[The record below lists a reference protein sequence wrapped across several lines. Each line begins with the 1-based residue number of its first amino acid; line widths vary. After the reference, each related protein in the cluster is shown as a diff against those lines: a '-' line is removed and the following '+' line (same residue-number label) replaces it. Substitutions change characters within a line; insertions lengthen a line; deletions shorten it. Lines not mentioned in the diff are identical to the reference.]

1 MGVDEAGHD
10 RGVAEVEGRKTVAI
24 AADATVA
31 HRDRPG
37 SQQSGTVANRLRM
50 EEEVP
55 HGRAIVRPM
64 NRTAVLRR
72 LALALCLLPVA
83 CGEPGP
89 APNPPAPIVAK
100 PAAPP
105 TAPASDAAPPADEA
119 NWKLSGAGDDAARVE
134 IAGLVLPKP
143 PTWTWQQPT
152 MQFRTLQY
160 AVPGAADSTGAAELV
175 FSLFKAGDGGPIESN
190 ITRWS
195 GQFRT
200 AEGGASTPVRSER
213 SVAGLKVTIVENRG
227 GYVPMGA
234 PAPRSG
240 FAQLG
245 AIIEAPGRNVF
256 IRLVGP
262 EATVDANRA
271 AFEAMVDGM
280 TLADAPNG

>member
-1 MGVDEAGHD
+1 MRTNQSLRTVVS
-10 RGVAEVEGRKTVAI
+10 RPLVVA
-24 AADATVA
+24 
-31 HRDRPG
+31 
-37 SQQSGTVANRLRM
+37 L
-50 EEEVP
+50 
-55 HGRAIVRPM
+55 
-64 NRTAVLRR
+64 
-72 LALALCLLPVA
+72 LALPVA

-89 APNPPAPIVAK
+89 APQPPEPIVVKPATPPAPATPAV
-100 PAAPP
+100 PAAP
-105 TAPASDAAPPADEA
+105 AAADA
-119 NWKLSGAGDDAARVE
+119 NWKLSGADDDANRVE

-143 PTWTWQQPT
+143 ATWTWQQPT

-160 AVPGAADSTGAAELV
+160 AVPGAADSTGSAELV
-175 FSLFKAGDGGPIESN
+175 FSLFKAGDGGPVEGN

-200 AEGGASTPVRSER
+200 AEGAASTPVRSER
-213 SVAGLKVTIVENRG
+213 TVAGLKVTIVENRG

-240 FAQLG
+240 YAQLG
-245 AIIEAPGRNVF
+245 AIVEAPGRNVF

-280 TLADAPNG
+280 TVAEAPAAAGG